1 LPRKLKAATFEG
13 AQVFHT
19 FGSNL
24 SSSSSS
30 EKLTSST
37 VERLSA
43 KKIDL
48 TE

>member
-24 SSSSSS
+24 SSSSS

-37 VERLSA
+37 VERLNA

>member
-19 FGSNL
+19 FGNSL
-24 SSSSSS
+24 SSSS

-37 VERLSA
+37 VERLNA